1 MWKKHRPI
9 SNKMMELME
18 AFDSINNID
27 VHTGLITRLM
37 EAMLKHNIFQ
47 FNGDLYQQLIR
58 TTMGSCPA
66 PSYCD
71 IYLSK

>member
-1 MWKKHRPI
+1 MWKKHTPI

-27 VHTGLITRLM
+27 VHTGLITRIM

-47 FNGDLYQQLIR
+47 FNGDL
-58 TTMGSCPA
+58 
-66 PSYCD
+66 
-71 IYLSK
+71 